1 MSTQTNKKSPWL
13 KKILLGGLVLVLAGA
28 GIYWYI
34 ATDTFSDTKDRKSAF
49 TVEAVDFI
57 REFQQNDS
65 LANLKYREKIITVNG
80 TVSDLESPDTATV
93 NVKLVDTASGSFAIF
108 AFQDQHVEEA
118 KSLKIGDK
126 VSIKGSCS
134 GGSLDGILEVIKI
147 DFKRSALNK

>member
-1 MSTQTNKKSPWL
+1 MKR
-13 KKILLGGLVLVLAGA
+13 ILIGGLLLVVIGA

-34 ATDTFSDTKDRKSAF
+34 ATDTFSDTKDRKSVF
-49 TVEAVDFI
+49 TVDAVDFI

-93 NVKLVDTASGSFAIF
+93 NVKIADTASGNFVIF
-108 AFQDQHVEEA
+108 AFQDQHIEEA
-118 KSLKIGDK
+118 KNLKIGDK

-134 GGSLDGILEVIKI
+134 GGSLDGILEVVKI